1 MADKVKT
8 EVLEKSAEISEE
20 QKNEEILREFSKEDN
35 VRRLNRPTELLVN
48 TLAFLLSV
56 FLIYTSA
63 FGTLP
68 ALQQRSV
75 YLTFVMA
82 MLFLVYPASS
92 KKAGKKVA
100 WYDYIF
106 SILAAVAC
114 IYVVVEYKAILLR
127 MGISNNVDIVMG
139 TILIILIL
147 EGTRRLVSP
156 ALAVVTLIFLLYA
169 LFGNYVP
176 GIFHIKAGG
185 LSRLI
190 DHQFMI
196 PEGIF
201 GTPLGVSPPRLF
213 RSLSYSRLCLRRAA
227 WASSFR
233 KWRWPCPVRRPA
245 ALQRLPS
252 LPVPCS
258 EQSPAKRSQTS
269 SAPARSPFR

>member
-114 IYVVVEYKAILLR
+114 IYVVVEYMLRPKLLC
-127 MGISNNVDIVMG
+127 
-139 TILIILIL
+139 
-147 EGTRRLVSP
+147 
-156 ALAVVTLIFLLYA
+156 AA
-169 LFGNYVP
+169 
-176 GIFHIKAGG
+176 
-185 LSRLI
+185 
-190 DHQFMI
+190 
-196 PEGIF
+196 
-201 GTPLGVSPPRLF
+201 
-213 RSLSYSRLCLRRAA
+213 RSAQ
-227 WASSFR
+227 
-233 KWRWPCPVRRPA
+233 WRTA
-245 ALQRLPS
+245 
-252 LPVPCS
+252 
-258 EQSPAKRSQTS
+258 TS
-269 SAPARSPFR
+269 SATTSRRSSSALNCPTMSCRTEWRAPN

>member
-176 GIFHIKAGG
+176 GIFHIKAAVF
-185 LSRLI
+185 
-190 DHQFMI
+190 H
-196 PEGIF
+196 
-201 GTPLGVSPPRLF
+201 V
-213 RSLSYSRLCLRRAA
+213 
-227 WASSFR
+227 
-233 KWRWPCPVRRPA
+233 
-245 ALQRLPS
+245 
-252 LPVPCS
+252 
-258 EQSPAKRSQTS
+258 
-269 SAPARSPFR
+269 